1 MGIIASRCFHAL
13 ELAFSAR
20 GGSAGPAPLTLTAA
34 IHFACEPLFGGC
46 SLTSVFLRTH
56 PLLTP
61 LVSQP
66 CSDNSPALAL
76 RVLSAPLI
84 TPTIRKNRPLSLI
97 M

>member
-1 MGIIASRCFHAL
+1 MNKVLRFGTYL
-13 ELAFSAR
+13 VGMLTLGLAFACLWAVLA
-20 GGSAGPAPLTLTAA
+20 GLLGPAPLALTAA

-76 RVLSAPLI
+76 RVP
-84 TPTIRKNRPLSLI
+84 R
-97 M
+97 